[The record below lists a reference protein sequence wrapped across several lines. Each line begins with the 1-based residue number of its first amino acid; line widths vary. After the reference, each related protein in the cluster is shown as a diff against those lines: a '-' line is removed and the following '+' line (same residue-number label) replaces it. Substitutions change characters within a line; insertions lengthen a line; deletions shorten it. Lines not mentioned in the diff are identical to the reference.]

1 MTPRLNPWTTAPEL
15 LKQMVAFGT
24 AVQDSGLEARLM
36 DLVKIRTSQING
48 CATCLHLHTA
58 EARRRGEAEERI
70 FMLDAWQGSPLFD
83 GRERAALAWTD
94 ALTRLADSHAPDE
107 AYAAVKAAFTDED
120 QVKLTLMINAA
131 NDFNR
136 LGVGF
141 RLGHPIGGQ
150 QRSSS

>member
-1 MTPRLNPWTTAPEL
+1 MTPRLNPWTAAPEL

-24 AVQDSGLEARLM
+24 AVQDSGLEAGLM

-58 EARRRGEAEERI
+58 EARRRGETEERI

-107 AYAAVKAAFTDED
+107 AYAAVKAAFTDEE
-120 QVKLTLMINAA
+120 QVKLTLIINAV

-150 QRSSS
+150 QRSSN